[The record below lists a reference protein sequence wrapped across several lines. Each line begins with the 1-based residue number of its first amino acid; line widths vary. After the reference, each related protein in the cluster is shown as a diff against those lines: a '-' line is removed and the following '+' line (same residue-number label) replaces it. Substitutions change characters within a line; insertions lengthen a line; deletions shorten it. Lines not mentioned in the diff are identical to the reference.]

1 MSRINKELLKIVSLS
16 YYYFIKRNMSSLV
29 NLANK
34 SYCLSTRSLYK
45 RLEQSAVQER
55 SKIFLE
61 PESGQG
67 PYTQNQK
74 IIFKFPSTNF
84 LDPTTLHL
92 EMGISMT
99 AAVNPSFTD
108 YGFMNGCWD
117 VIRRVRVLAGST
129 EIIDLDYYNTWVNFN
144 YRTNVNWYTANTQG
158 QLLEGFNPFP
168 YTVANALSP
177 STTLP
182 TSVGVRKREGTF
194 THQLHVGVFQVLQYI
209 PLSLINDLTI
219 ELYLETNANALFTA
233 GTATGLTYSLTN
245 CRLYYD
251 RVGFVPKF
259 ADAIVSTLSS
269 GTNLFIPFYQVRC
282 HEKSMAGN
290 VDQFTFQI
298 QEKVSSLNQVF
309 VIPIMQIARNNE
321 NWNSTGMFSPG
332 TIWRSHQ
339 FRLNQTYFPTYVIE
353 TTGQWW
359 MNNFI
364 ATNQYGDPN
373 SAGFINSA
381 IAGPF
386 MGQIHAA
393 NIGAGNNV
401 RNLLASYPVTSE
413 FYAYDFEREKCPDLT
428 SGYNTNSGSTELEFI
443 IKYNINNPLAV
454 NITSAGGARL
464 MLFFT
469 LFDAVLS
476 ISGNGITSVFR

>member
-1 MSRINKELLKIVSLS
+1 MSN
-16 YYYFIKRNMSSLV
+16 LV

-55 SKIFLE
+55 QKIFLE

-92 EMGISMT
+92 EMGISL
-99 AAVNPSFTD
+99 AATTNNANTD
-108 YGFMNGCWD
+108 FGFYNGCWD
-117 VIRRVRVLAGST
+117 VIRRVRILAGST

-144 YRTNVNWYTANTQG
+144 YRTSVNWYSANTQG
-158 QLLEGFNPFP
+158 QILEGFNTLPF
-168 YTVANALSP
+168 VLANALSP
-177 STTLP
+177 TNGTVITT
-182 TSVGVRKREGTF
+182 VGCTKRQGTY

-219 ELYLETNANALFTA
+219 EIYLETNANALFTTTTAA
-233 GTATGLTYSLTN
+233 GLSYSLTN

-282 HEKSMAGN
+282 HEKSMPAN
-290 VDQFTFQI
+290 VEQFTFQI

-309 VIPIMQIARNNE
+309 VIPLLQTMRNNE
-321 NWNSTGMFSPG
+321 LFNSTGMFTPG

-381 IAGPF
+381 IAGPL
-386 MGQIHAA
+386 MASTYAAQINGAVNTRTLFA
-393 NIGAGNNV
+393 N
-401 RNLLASYPVTSE
+401 YPVSTE

-428 SGYNTNSGSTELEFI
+428 SGYNTNSGATELEFI
-443 IKYNINNPLAV
+443 IKYDSLNPLNA
-454 NITSAGGARL
+454 NITTTGSRL

-476 ISGNGITSVFR
+476 ISGNGITSVYR